1 MEFLTNYGLFLAKT
15 VTILAAI
22 ALVIGVF
29 ASLSLRRRSSNQE
42 HVQVRRIND
51 RYRDLRDAL
60 EVAML
65 DKDGQKQKKKANR
78 KKQKS
83 EKKAAKHD
91 REKERK
97 RVFVL
102 NFHGDI
108 RGSEVALLRE
118 EITTVL
124 MVAHTTDEV
133 LLRLESSGGLVH
145 AYGLAASQLARL
157 RDRNI
162 PLTVSVDKVAASG
175 GYLMACVADR
185 ILAAPFAV
193 VGSIGVI
200 AQIPNFNRFLKKHD
214 VDFEQATAGEFKRTV
229 TMFGETT
236 DKGREKLKEEVEEI
250 HELFKD
256 FIKEQRPVLD
266 LEQIATGEHWLG
278 KRAHELKLVDELRT
292 SDDYLVNLAGES
304 DIYEIRYLVK
314 QKLVDRVISTFSSMS
329 HNLLPLGRS
338 NTPPPMI

>member
-1 MEFLTNYGLFLAKT
+1 
-15 VTILAAI
+15 
-22 ALVIGVF
+22 
-29 ASLSLRRRSSNQE
+29 
-42 HVQVRRIND
+42 
-51 RYRDLRDAL
+51 
-60 EVAML
+60 
-65 DKDGQKQKKKANR
+65 
-78 KKQKS
+78 
-83 EKKAAKHD
+83 
-91 REKERK
+91 
-97 RVFVL
+97 
-102 NFHGDI
+102 
-108 RGSEVALLRE
+108 LRE